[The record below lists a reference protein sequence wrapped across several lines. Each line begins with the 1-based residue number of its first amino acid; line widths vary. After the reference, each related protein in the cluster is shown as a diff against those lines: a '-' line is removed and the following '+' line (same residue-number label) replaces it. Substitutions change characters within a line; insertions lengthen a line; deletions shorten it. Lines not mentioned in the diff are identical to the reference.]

1 MSAPPSRTQKPLLL
15 PGIAPHLFQTR
26 ASHHSRQREKMIAL
40 KDSPVPK
47 LLAAIQE
54 LVSGQREIQAAIQ
67 ELASGQRVMQAT
79 IQELASGQ
87 QAMRAAI
94 QDLVTGQQAMQT
106 VSSGPATPAARG
118 GSRHSIVQKIK
129 DVVDSV
135 LETLGLV
142 SLNGTFIY
150 YD

>member
-26 ASHHSRQREKMIAL
+26 ASHHSWQREKRIVL

-47 LLAAIQE
+47 LLVAIQE
-54 LVSGQREIQAAIQ
+54 LVSGQREMQAAIQ
-67 ELASGQRVMQAT
+67 ELASGQRAMQAA

-94 QDLVTGQQAMQT
+94 QELASGQQAMRAAIQQMGA
-106 VSSGPATPAARG
+106 SSGLATPAARG
-118 GSRHSIVQKIK
+118 GSHSIVQKLK

-135 LETLGLV
+135 LETLGLW
-142 SLNGTFIY
+142 TFIY
-150 YD
+150 Y